1 MKECTHKPEVTP
13 SRIFKPAPNCRRC
26 ERHRNDSVGD
36 RLKKRE
42 QDLVVQRPTRNVR
55 RTAFTRRLFHQR
67 AWRLTLVFSPQIH
80 QAPAYVKRIAR
91 SMTHIR
97 PVFAYPVR
105 KRGGENNNARRAPHL
120 STVAGPMFKFV
131 WCGCRDKKPSTKTTY
146 SFMSTKSVRT
156 QRIGNII

>member
-1 MKECTHKPEVTP
+1 MTAGRLLISGGQDCDYLARIKDADEEMERHRQVIREERERQEMKECTHKPEVTP

-26 ERHRNDSVGD
+26 ERHRNDSAGD

-42 QDLVVQRPTRNVR
+42 QDLEVVQRPTRNVR
-55 RTAFTRRLFHQR
+55 HTAFTRRLFHQR

-105 KRGGENNNARRAPHL
+105 MGGGRTR
-120 STVAGPMFKFV
+120 TRAGPH
-131 WCGCRDKKPSTKTTY
+131 
-146 SFMSTKSVRT
+146 
-156 QRIGNII
+156 I